1 LAENTWVANVVD
13 GVLRNHFIS
22 SQIFYASVA
31 ETKFDEFATEV
42 DDYGLHSGESATLT
56 RISNIVEPL
65 DGTLIET
72 QRIPEDDFK
81 ISATQ
86 VPVREM
92 GRAIPYTELLRD
104 FAHFNLDN
112 AIQRKL
118 RQQMTLILDTMYAKA
133 CKLSLLRYTPTG
145 VVATPTNS
153 FTTTGTFGAV
163 ASRSLLV
170 YDLEELAT
178 ILYDTYQAEPYE
190 GDDYIGIFRFRSL
203 MTVRRDPAWQIWH
216 QYTDPQAKY
225 NGETGRIEQI
235 RCIETNHAQALAYV
249 GTGNVLGEGVVFGAD
264 SYAMAENVT
273 PELRAGIPQDYG
285 RSRGIAWYG
294 QIGAK
299 LVWSQDSSNP
309 GESNLIYIGSQ

>member
-1 LAENTWVANVVD
+1 MAESTWQGSITD
-13 GVLRNHFIS
+13 GVLRNHMIS

-56 RISNIVEPL
+56 RISNITEPL

-72 QRIPEDDFK
+72 QRIPEDDFR

-92 GRAIPYTELLRD
+92 GRAIAYTELLRD

-133 CKLSLLRYTPTG
+133 CKASLLRYTPTG
-145 VVATPTNS
+145 TTTTPTSS

-163 ASRSLLV
+163 AARSLV
-170 YDLEELAT
+170 PYDLEELAT

-203 MTVRRDPAWQIWH
+203 MTVRREQSWIVWH

-225 NGETGRIEQI
+225 NGETGRYEQI

-264 SYAMAENVT
+264 AYAMAEGTT

-299 LVWSQDSSNP
+299 LVWSADSASA
-309 GESNLIYIGSQ
+309 GEANLIYIGSQ